1 MDIKDI
7 LSVGLTAEDFDVLL
21 KGIGAIP
28 ERDALRED
36 LTDIMITL
44 MAASVSKTQADI
56 QMKKMDAR
64 KKSMGQDSEAKNDDM
79 VILKSKL
86 ILLKRLLLSNDAL
99 RQANEILTPP
109 PLISIEYQL
118 VA

>member
-7 LSVGLTAEDFDVLL
+7 LSVGLTAEDFDTLIEGLDVLPEKGMAQEVMSGTMQLMLSKIGGSSVQKEVERRL
-21 KGIGAIP
+21 KDSAQKLQQK
-28 ERDALRED
+28 A
-36 LTDIMITL
+36 
-44 MAASVSKTQADI
+44 
-56 QMKKMDAR
+56 DAR
-64 KKSMGQDSEAKNDDM
+64 KDDL

-109 PLISIEYQL
+109 H
-118 VA
+118 